1 MALASAVQGGNIVL
15 CGPIPF
21 PVPVGKL
28 RLYWIIWMNLE
39 PRFRH
44 TCDDTHEHNSLL
56 YRKGSNILLLPCA
69 TFNPPSH
76 TSTVRVLGG
85 TPLEL
90 WGLSSRVMLQPTNT
104 SDTGHA

>member
-1 MALASAVQGGNIVL
+1 MLLASAVQDGGIVQ
-15 CGPIPF
+15 CSAIPS

-28 RLYWIIWMNLE
+28 RLYWIIWMSLK

-44 TCDDTHEHNSLL
+44 TCDDAPEDNSLL

-76 TSTVRVLGG
+76 TSTVRVSGR
-85 TPLEL
+85 TPLEF
-90 WGLSSRVMLQPTNT
+90 G
-104 SDTGHA
+104 G